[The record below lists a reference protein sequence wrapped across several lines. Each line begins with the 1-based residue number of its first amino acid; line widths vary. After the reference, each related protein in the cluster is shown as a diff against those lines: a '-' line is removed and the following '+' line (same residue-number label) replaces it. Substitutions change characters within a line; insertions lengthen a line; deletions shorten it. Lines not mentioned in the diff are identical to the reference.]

1 MFAESDSVLALIIEG
16 SSAQNN
22 SNALSYQKMVKNLL
36 SSQHDSP
43 VLMVIEDC
51 KENCIAIH
59 SFDATKISG
68 IDRNSDISNYSVS
81 DSAGSVYFRIDN
93 SCSIEID
100 ANVNDHTC
108 STINPESNI

>member
-1 MFAESDSVLALIIEG
+1 MFAESDSVLTLTIEG
-16 SSAQNN
+16 SSAHNN

-36 SSQHDSP
+36 SNLHDSP

-51 KENCIAIH
+51 KENGIAIH

-81 DSAGSVYFRIDN
+81 DSVGSVYFRIDN
-93 SCSIEID
+93 SCPMEID
-100 ANVNDHTC
+100 ANVNDHTSC
-108 STINPESNI
+108 TINPESNI